1 MGLNIAMGGGR
12 KAMKN
17 SYFTWKKPSKT
28 LLDPIFWVILAF
40 QCTVFSLKTLKKYSA
55 Q

>member
-1 MGLNIAMGGGR
+1 MGINIAMCGGS

-28 LLDPIFWVILAF
+28 FLDPIFWVILAF
-40 QCTVFSLKTLKKYSA
+40 QCTVFSLTTPKKYSA